1 MPNLEETKKFEKNY
15 SDESFWNKVK
25 NFAKKAGC
33 EVLEKALTLYY
44 TAKDEDTPAHIQAV
58 IFAALGYF
66 ISPLDAIPD
75 VTPVVGFSDDLGVL
89 VATIAMVVSSIKE
102 EHKEKAKKTLS
113 NYLDCE
119 N

>member
-1 MPNLEETKKFEKNY
+1 MPNIEESKKFEKDY
-15 SDESFWNKVK
+15 SDDSFWDKVK

-44 TAKDEDTPAHIQAV
+44 TAKDEDTPAHVKAV

-75 VTPVVGFSDDLGVL
+75 VTPIVGFSDDLGVL

-102 EHKEKAKKTLS
+102 EHKIKAKEKLS
-113 NYLDCE
+113 QFLDCE
-119 N
+119 